1 MTPDVEISFD
11 CLPLRSI
18 QRFDL
23 PIDASDEL
31 IEEHAKLKRAIEHH
45 GLHNS
50 YYLHAAQCVFHLTND
65 PEIGML
71 AFVFEGVVLTDPADR
86 HAISVDLEVGL
97 HSETCDWLTEPT
109 VEWFHETVRRA
120 VQVEFDRYITAGD
133 LGKTLERL
141 ERIEAESDAHGG
153 FLGLGL

>member
-1 MTPDVEISFD
+1 MSSHVETSFD

-31 IEEHAKLKRAIEHH
+31 IEKHAKLKRAIEHH
-45 GLHNS
+45 GLHNT
-50 YYLHAAQCVFHLTND
+50 YYLHSARCVYRLTND
-65 PEIGML
+65 PQIGML
-71 AFVFEGVVLTDPADR
+71 EFAFEGVVLTDPDDR
-86 HAISVDLEVGL
+86 HAVSVDLEVHL
-97 HSETCDWLTEPT
+97 RSETCDWLTEPT

-120 VQVEFDRYITAGD
+120 VQAEFDRYIAAGD
-133 LGKTLERL
+133 LGKTIERL
-141 ERIEAESDAHGG
+141 ENLQAESDAHGG